1 MRTSKSIEIKV
12 GAFVLIILVL
22 FAIAIFV
29 IGSHQKYFQRQY
41 ALWASFANIRG
52 LIVGAPV
59 RLAGVTV
66 GRVSAIYFP
75 EDIQQ
80 KTVKVEMK
88 INNEVRNRIREDS
101 TATIQ
106 TMGLLGDK
114 YVEIDLGSP
123 DKKVLADRA
132 SMKSVEPIDLFSYAY
147 KTEAAIDAINTIL
160 LDIREI
166 STQLKSG
173 EGFLHSV
180 LYDPAGAKL
189 VGNLSAASASLDD
202 LIQKLSDTS
211 STAVD
216 AINTILLD
224 VREFSTQIK
233 SGEGFLHAALYDPA
247 GAELVRNLSVA
258 SASLDDLIQKLSYTV
273 SSLNIIVGKGAGDLV
288 ENLSVASAS
297 LEDLMK
303 ELSSIVRSINN
314 IVKKVEK
321 GEGSL
326 GGIINDP
333 TVYEDLKVIL
343 GGAKRSEAIKGVI
356 RYTIKKKKEEEIDGA
371 ER

>member
-1 MRTSKSIEIKV
+1 MRTSKSTEIKV
-12 GAFVLIILVL
+12 GAFIVIILAL
-22 FAIAIFV
+22 FAVSIFV
-29 IGSHQKYFQRQY
+29 IGSHQEYFQRQY
-41 ALWASFANIRG
+41 TLWASFSNIRG

-75 EDIQQ
+75 EDIEQ

-88 INNEVRNRIREDS
+88 INRGIRDRIREDS

-114 YVEIDLGSP
+114 YVEITLGSP
-123 DKKVLADRA
+123 DKKVLEDRT
-132 SMKSVEPIDLFSYAY
+132 SMKCVEPIDLFSYAY

-160 LDIREI
+160 LDIKEI
-166 STQLKSG
+166 STQIKSG

-189 VGNLSAASASLDD
+189 VRNLSAASTSLDD

-211 STAVD
+211 SK
-216 AINTILLD
+216 AIGAIDTILLD
-224 VREFSTQIK
+224 IREFSTQVK
-233 SGEGFLHAALYDPA
+233 SGKGFLHAALYDPA
-247 GAELVRNLSVA
+247 GAELVRNLSAA
-258 SASLDDLIQKLSYTV
+258 SASLDDLIQKLSYTA
-273 SSLNIIVGKGAGDLV
+273 SSLNTIVGKGAGDLV

-297 LEDLMK
+297 LDDLMK
-303 ELSSIVRSINN
+303 ELSSIAQSLNN

-356 RYTIKKKKEEEIDGA
+356 RYTIKKKREEGIDET